1 MDRSVEIGDFIMPVG
16 SVNTN
21 NVAFGQQPVKK
32 SNAKRTAAYVAAGVG
47 TAAAITGAVI
57 YRKNLANLLGSLK
70 EMFTPLKTK
79 MAHTTAD
86 LGSTV
91 RDKARAGAEA
101 VKEKVGEGVDAL
113 KDQAAKL
120 KEEATE
126 AINNS
131 ETAKTIKN
139 ETTSFFKNAKEFIK
153 DGAAKA
159 WGYAKQA
166 FNWVKEKAVNLF
178 EHVKEFFKG
187 VKKEA
192 VDTAAKA
199 E

>member
-1 MDRSVEIGDFIMPVG
+1 MPVG

-79 MAHTTAD
+79 MAHTTA
-86 LGSTV
+86 
-91 RDKARAGAEA
+91 GAEA

-131 ETAKTIKN
+131 ETAQTIKN